1 MACAVDGS
9 LLDDA
14 RFSAVGQASLRITD
28 LLASD
33 SGVYVC
39 SAGGHGHSSGATM
52 QTKLTVLGERTR
64 WLQARPSCCRRP
76 RTSPTR
82 SRRSPSLS
90 APLTVYPAGYRP
102 APAAVGVRERRLP
115 ARGVHRPCPH
125 PSLSTPLVTGPPQ
138 LLSASE
144 NVAYPLAVFTVPV
157 RTPHCLPRWLQARPS
172 CCRRPRT
179 SPTRSRRSPSLSAPL
194 TVYPAGYRPAPAA
207 VGVRERRLPA
217 RGVHRPCP
225 HPLTVYP
232 AGYRPAPAA
241 VGVRERRLPARVHRP
256 LRVPLRRLA
265 ASALDEE
272 RRAGGVGRPRE
283 GAHRRAAHPAG
294 GDQRHRDLPVLD
306 AQRRRRGAR
315 RHPPAR
321 HHLRSVAGNVK

>member
-64 WLQARPSCCRRP
+64 WLRARPSCCRRP

-115 ARGVHRPCPH
+115 ARVHRPCPH

-144 NVAYPLAVFTVPV
+144 NVAYPLAAFTVPV

-179 SPTRSRRSPSLSAPL
+179 SPTRARRSPSLSAPL

-207 VGVRERRLPA
+207 VGVRERRVPA
-217 RGVHRPCP
+217 RVHRPCP
-225 HPLTVYP
+225 HPSLSTPLVTGPPQLLSASENVAYPLTVP
-232 AGYRPAPAA
+232 VRTPHCLPRWLQARPSCCQRPRTSPTRSRSPSASCAA
-241 VGVRERRLPARVHRP
+241 SPAR
-256 LRVPLRRLA
+256 RRCA
-265 ASALDEE
+265 G
-272 RRAGGVGRPRE
+272 RRT
-283 GAHRRAAHPAG
+283 
-294 GDQRHRDLPVLD
+294 
-306 AQRRRRGAR
+306 AR
-315 RHPPAR
+315 RWRRTA
-321 HHLRSVAGNVK
+321 A